1 MHLGG
6 SLEGAPAVFV
16 VPDHGSVDH
25 REACSLP
32 RAFDESERQAIRQQ
46 LVQAGRREIAQVG
59 LRNLNV
65 DTVVR
70 AGGISKGSFYTF
82 FPSKE
87 DFVLE
92 VFALVECEVRR
103 GMEQEL
109 AKPFSHPRELI
120 ARFFRFIFDV
130 LEREPTLALLSD
142 PAEAAFLMRLI
153 PSDELLRLRADDD
166 RYFGNLVDQWQRD
179 GIIRPIDKNVIV
191 RLPRVVMAMF
201 QQKDRIGR
209 DQYSAVVDLWV
220 DSIAAHL
227 APERTPKRTKGS
239 AKLRTR

>member
-1 MHLGG
+1 MHPGG
-6 SLEGAPAVFV
+6 SLDWAPAVFV
-16 VPDHGSVDH
+16 VPDPGSLDH
-25 REACSLP
+25 REECFLP
-32 RAFDESERQAIRQQ
+32 RAFDENERQTIKQQ
-46 LVQAGRREIAQVG
+46 LVEAGRREIAQVG

-65 DTVVR
+65 DAVVR

-92 VFALVECEVRR
+92 VFALVERDVRR
-103 GMEQEL
+103 EMEQEL
-109 AKPFSHPRELI
+109 AKPFGHPRELI

-166 RYFGNLVDQWQRD
+166 RYFGNLVDQWQQD
-179 GIIRPIDKNVIV
+179 GIMRPIDKKVIV

-209 DQYSAVVDLWV
+209 DQYSAVVDLFV
-220 DSIAAHL
+220 DSIAEHL
-227 APERTPKRTKGS
+227 APMQPAGRRKKSSKVR
-239 AKLRTR
+239 AR